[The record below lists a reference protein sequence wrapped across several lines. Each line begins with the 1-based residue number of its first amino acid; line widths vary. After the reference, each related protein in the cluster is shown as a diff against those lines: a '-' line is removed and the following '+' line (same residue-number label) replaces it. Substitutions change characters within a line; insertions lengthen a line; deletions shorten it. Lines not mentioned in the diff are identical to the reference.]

1 MKTAYKGKPVWKSTT
16 AIHGQTADIMGA
28 FRRFTTNHV
37 SIDTVWLWPKQRT
50 FSKFCWNCHMNN
62 ITKSKNI
69 WQWVSFKNPSRYDI
83 ISQLSL
89 RDVRR
94 EDSQGRFLAQ
104 HSIAMLNNVV
114 TIRNNVAT
122 DNVGTL
128 CCAKNRCCE
137 SPCVTS
143 PLSNKS
149 VSFFFFNLIDAK
161 TSFGF
166 LKR

>member
-1 MKTAYKGKPVWKSTT
+1 
-16 AIHGQTADIMGA
+16 MGA

-69 WQWVSFKNPSRYDI
+69 WQWVSLKILQGMTLFLNCPYG
-83 ISQLSL
+83 
-89 RDVRR
+89 DVRR

-114 TIRNNVAT
+114 TIRNDVAT

-137 SPCVTS
+137 PSRVTS